1 MAVTF
6 KTSAGVGGTIRG
18 MPIDMPAATT
28 FMATHARVLDRRRF
42 DLFLGGGEP
51 ARVLAALDAYRNP
64 DGGYGWGLEPDLR
77 STESQP
83 VAAMHAFEVLAE
95 VGPAASDQA
104 TALCDWLL
112 TVALDDGG
120 LPFAL
125 PVRDPAGCAPWWV
138 EADPARSSLQITAA
152 VAAGGHEFA
161 RHDPTL
167 AGHPWLAA
175 ANRYCAA
182 AIRTM
187 DTTPHAYEL
196 SFAVRF
202 LDAASDALN
211 EAPELLEIVAS
222 HVPPGGTLPVEGGV
236 EGEVLRPLD
245 LAPRPTRPARALLAP
260 DVVAK
265 DLDRLAAGQRADG
278 GWPIDWSVSSPAAE
292 LEWRGYVTVRA
303 IGLLRANGALDAP
316 TPPRP

>member
-1 MAVTF
+1 M
-6 KTSAGVGGTIRG
+6 R
-18 MPIDMPAATT
+18 IDLSAATT

-42 DLFLGGGEP
+42 GLLLGDGEP
-51 ARVLAALDAYRNP
+51 AGVLAALDAYRNP

-95 VGPAASDQA
+95 VGPAASDRA
-104 TALCDWLL
+104 AALCDWLL
-112 TVALDDGG
+112 TVTLDDGG

-138 EADPARSSLQITAA
+138 AADPARSSLQITAA
-152 VAAGGHEFA
+152 VTAAAHEFA

-167 AGHPWLAA
+167 AGHPWLVA

-182 AIRTM
+182 AIRAM
-187 DTTPHAYEL
+187 DTAPHAYEL

-202 LDAASDALN
+202 LDAASGALD
-211 EAPELLEIVAS
+211 EAPDLLDVVAA
-222 HVPPGGTLPVEGGV
+222 HVPPDGKLPVEGGV
-236 EGEVLRPLD
+236 EGEALYPLD
-245 LAPRPTRPARALLAP
+245 LAPRPSRPARTLLAP

-278 GWPIDWSVSSPAAE
+278 GWPIDWAVSSPAAE

-303 IGLLRANGALDAP
+303 LGLLRENGALD
-316 TPPRP
+316 